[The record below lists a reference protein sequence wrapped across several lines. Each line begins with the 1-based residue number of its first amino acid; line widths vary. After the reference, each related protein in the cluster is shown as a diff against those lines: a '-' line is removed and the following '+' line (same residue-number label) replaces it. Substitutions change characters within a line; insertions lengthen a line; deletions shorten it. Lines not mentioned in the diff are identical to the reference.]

1 MFRFGNGGV
10 AAINVGKY
18 KGVDVGSNIVR
29 VFAMGN
35 FAGYVAIS
43 GRYFSL
49 YVNGPLLLR
58 LASLRDTYHRKR
70 AYQYFFLLSRVAG
83 SLRMHTLVSPKS
95 PGMVLHRRDIDA
107 GNPSYASGGDI
118 FGGMPQ

>member
-1 MFRFGNGGV
+1 MFRFDNDDV

-29 VFAMGN
+29 IFAMGN

-58 LASLRDTYHRKR
+58 LASLRDTYHRKKAR
-70 AYQYFFLLSRVAG
+70 SVFLFAISRSWLPENAHIG
-83 SLRMHTLVSPKS
+83 KSEVS
-95 PGMVLHRRDIDA
+95 
-107 GNPSYASGGDI
+107 GNGLASS
-118 FGGMPQ
+118 